1 MALERKVS
9 HSLPSVQTFLI
20 DEFAREA
27 ARSRRALA
35 GVPDGHNDW
44 KPHPQSMNFGYL
56 TELVA
61 TMPTWVVMQLQLE
74 ELDIAPAEGSSIARE
89 PLPTRDSLVAAL
101 DRHVSKARAALE
113 NATEEMLCGPWVL
126 KARGQKVDEGPRFA
140 MIQETLNHWSHHR
153 GQLTVYLK
161 LLAAPVPALYG
172 PSSDD
177 RSFGVLVSAT
187 S

>member
-1 MALERKVS
+1 MAVVEKAPV
-9 HSLPSVQTFLI
+9 SLPSLQQFLLA
-20 DEFAREA
+20 EFAREA
-27 ARSRRALA
+27 ARSRRALER
-35 GVPDGHNDW
+35 VPDGHNDW

-74 ELDIAPAEGSSIARE
+74 ELDIAPAGGSSIVRE

-101 DRHVSKARAALE
+101 DKHVIKAREALGAAT
-113 NATEEMLCGPWVL
+113 ADRLCEPWRL
-126 KARGQKVDEGPRFA
+126 KARGQVVDQGPRFA
-140 MIQETLNHWSHHR
+140 MIQDTLNHWSHHR

-161 LLAAPVPALYG
+161 LLGAPVPALYG

-177 RSFGVLVSAT
+177 RSFGVLVST
-187 S
+187 SS